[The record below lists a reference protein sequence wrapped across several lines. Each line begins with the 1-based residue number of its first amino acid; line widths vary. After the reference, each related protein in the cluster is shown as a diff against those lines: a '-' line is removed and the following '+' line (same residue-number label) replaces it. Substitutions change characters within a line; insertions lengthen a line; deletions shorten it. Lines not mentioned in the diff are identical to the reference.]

1 MIRYSGSRIK
11 VLLNPPLAE
20 GEEAFVSTDRV
31 PDFRQWL
38 NR

>member
-11 VLLNPPLAE
+11 VILAPPPAD
-20 GEEAFVSTDRV
+20 GEETLVSTDRV
-31 PDFRQWL
+31 QDFRQWL